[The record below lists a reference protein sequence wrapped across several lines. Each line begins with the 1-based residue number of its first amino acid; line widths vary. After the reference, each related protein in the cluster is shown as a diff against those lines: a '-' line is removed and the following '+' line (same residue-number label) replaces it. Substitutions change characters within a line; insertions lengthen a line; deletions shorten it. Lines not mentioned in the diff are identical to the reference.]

1 LLKKEVF
8 EMARRRLW
16 WRHLLSVLL
25 APAMMTVFIPWAIA
39 ALTGVEAPNFGT
51 TRGWLLAIAGGLLIA
66 LGLGMLVW
74 TVVLFDRVG
83 EGTLAI
89 GSPVKLVVRGPYR
102 HVRNPMMTGVFC
114 IQLGTAIAT
123 ASPWLFGWFVF
134 FFTCVLIA
142 IRGVE
147 EPHLRRRFGADY
159 EDYCRH
165 VPRWIPRLTAWEP
178 IRV

>member
-1 LLKKEVF
+1 
-8 EMARRRLW
+8 MSRRRLW

-25 APAMMTVFIPWAIA
+25 APAMMTVFIPSAIA
-39 ALTGVEAPNFGT
+39 AATGVEAPDLGT

-123 ASPWLFGWFVF
+123 MSPWLFGWFAL
-134 FFTCVLIA
+134 FFTAVLIA
-142 IRGVE
+142 IRFVE
-147 EPHLRRRFGADY
+147 EPHLRRRFGSDY
-159 EDYCRH
+159 DEYRRH

-178 IRV
+178 SPTGSAV

>member
-1 LLKKEVF
+1 
-8 EMARRRLW
+8 
-16 WRHLLSVLL
+16 
-25 APAMMTVFIPWAIA
+25 MTLFIPAAIA
-39 ALTGVEAPNFGT
+39 ALGGVDAPDLGST
-51 TRGWLLAIAGGLLIA
+51 SGVALVVAGGVLIA
-66 LGLGMLVW
+66 VGLWMLAW
-74 TVVLFDRVG
+74 TVFLFDRVG
-83 EGTLAI
+83 EGTL
-89 GSPVKLVVRGPYR
+89 GVGDVMGQPVKLVVRGPYR

-123 ASPWLFGWFVF
+123 ASPWLFGWFAF
-134 FFTCVLIA
+134 FFTCVLLA